1 MVPRG
6 WRWLWTSFVVAVIAT
21 VMGVLVVQNTELTSR
36 VNELVGSLDDPWSV
50 LKDTGL
56 WNDKLLSK
64 EMRENME
71 QMFSK
76 ARKWYET
83 HDLSLI
89 HI

>member
-6 WRWLWTSFVVAVIAT
+6 WRRLWPSVVGAVIAT

-71 QMFSK
+71 QMFS
-76 ARKWYET
+76 
-83 HDLSLI
+83 
-89 HI
+89 

>member
-6 WRWLWTSFVVAVIAT
+6 WRWLWTSFVVAVIAM

-71 QMFSK
+71 QMFS
-76 ARKWYET
+76 
-83 HDLSLI
+83 LSLI

>member
-64 EMRENME
+64 EMREN
-71 QMFSK
+71 
-76 ARKWYET
+76 
-83 HDLSLI
+83 LSLI

>member
-1 MVPRG
+1 M
-6 WRWLWTSFVVAVIAT
+6 

-56 WNDKLLSK
+56 LNDKLLSK

-83 HDLSLI
+83 HDFEVGRRLTREGAEPHHLSLI

>member
-1 MVPRG
+1 MVQRG
-6 WRWLWTSFVVAVIAT
+6 WRWLWTSFVVAAIAM

-56 WNDKLLSK
+56 
-64 EMRENME
+64 
-71 QMFSK
+71 
-76 ARKWYET
+76 
-83 HDLSLI
+83 SLI